1 MNAEQQKMNEVY
13 HDLLSRSATDA
24 EFRELLLANP
34 REGLSQFYGPE
45 ATIPDDL
52 NVRFIENEADATFV
66 LPDPVD
72 PAASLSVEELEA
84 VAGGTDDTA
93 WWNVI
98 GQAVDVVEDF
108 TKSVRTVGCDTCYF
122 S

>member
-13 HDLLSRSATDA
+13 RDLLSRSATEA
-24 EFRELLLANP
+24 EFRELLLTNP
-34 REGLSQFYGPE
+34 REGLAEFYGPE
-45 ATIPDDL
+45 ATIPEDL

-72 PAASLSVEELEA
+72 VEATLSVEELEA
-84 VAGGTDDTA
+84 VAGGGDPA
-93 WWNVI
+93 WWNTI
-98 GQAVDVVEDF
+98 DIAAEAIEEAAQAI
-108 TKSVRTVGCDTCYF
+108 RTVGCDTCYF